1 MAGTVVRPLTGGK
14 GAPFRSQASEIA
26 GAGGVEEEF
35 FIEGTATQF
44 QLAGGAAE
52 YSEDGHWQAEPM
64 GTQPFRSRIVVTRP
78 SQAAAFNGTVI
89 VYWNNVSMGVDLS
102 LESRLAAQFIADGF
116 AIAGVTTQRAGIEG
130 LTPDTEATPGP
141 ERRRVAGLAGYD
153 PDRYGTLHHPGDGYC
168 YDIFTQGAEAV
179 GPKRSAPVD
188 PMGGFEV
195 KHLVA
200 MGSSQSSSRLATYF
214 NAIQPERLVF
224 DAFLLNVYAGC
235 PCALDPATAPANLPE
250 VGVNRF
256 DLLPISIYLLRD
268 DVDQPVIVLNSECEL
283 EVYDRRYQ
291 PDTSYLRFWEVAG
304 SAHFGFMTQP
314 GMEQMFKAALEGTC
328 RVSFAPAN
336 RAALH
341 SLQRWMEGG
350 EPPLHQPRL
359 RKIGAPPALPR
370 DDHGNASGG
379 IRWPDLE
386 APLGTHV
393 GIGPTGGL
401 GHLMGSTTPFPVNK
415 IKALYGTREQWLDG
429 VREALDR
436 LVETGVVLPDDA
448 STYLISASKKDI
460 GI

>member
-1 MAGTVVRPLTGGK
+1 MTATVVRPLTGGK

-26 GAGGVEEEF
+26 SAGGVEEEF
-35 FIEGTATQF
+35 LIEGTATQF
-44 QLAGGAAE
+44 RLAGAVSE
-52 YSEDGHWQAEPM
+52 YAEDGHWQAEPM
-64 GTQPFRSRIVVTRP
+64 DMQPFRSRIVITRP
-78 SQAAAFNGTVI
+78 SRPEAFNGTVI

-102 LESRLAAQFIADGF
+102 IEARLAAQFIGDGF

-130 LTPDTEATPGP
+130 LTPDSRTTQARD
-141 ERRRVAGLAGYD
+141 RRRLAGLAGYD

-179 GPKRSAPVD
+179 GPRRSAPVD
-188 PMGGFEV
+188 PMGGLEV

-200 MGSSQSSSRLATYF
+200 MGASQSSSRLATYL
-214 NAIQPERLVF
+214 NAIQPERIGF

-235 PCALDPATAPANLPE
+235 PCALDPATAPASLPE
-250 VGVNRF
+250 VGINRF
-256 DLLPISIYLLRD
+256 DLLPTSTYLLRD
-268 DVDQPVIVLNSECEL
+268 DVGQPVIVLNSECEL

-304 SAHFGFMTQP
+304 SAHFGFMTER
-314 GMEQMFKAALEGTC
+314 GMEQMFKAVLEGTC

-359 RKIGAPPALPR
+359 QKFGTPPALPR
-370 DDHGNASGG
+370 DDHGNATGG
-379 IRWPDLE
+379 IRWPDVE

-393 GIGPTGGL
+393 GIGPAGGL
-401 GHLMGSTTPFPVNK
+401 EHLMGRTIPFPVDK
-415 IKALYGTREQWLDG
+415 IKALYGTRDRWLDRVSG
-429 VREALDR
+429 ALDR

-448 STYLISASKKDI
+448 STFLIAASTKDM